1 MDAFRD
7 LISALA
13 GEWTAAVLVVT
24 GLVVWAVNKA
34 PDWLSKREGAVRG
47 SPSSA
52 KYWRARLA
60 EAILQRKE
68 LSDTDA
74 RDQLDARITEARIQ
88 VEAHEAKRRLGIGGT
103 ASLWVLVAIFGVTAA
118 LLFAASISLD
128 EVGLLLISIVLGVL
142 MISVE
147 ILALHASSA
156 GAERFGVLV
165 AAGRFGHS
173 DLVRVDPWAVLR
185 AHDYW
190 SAGVDRTERRRG
202 RKAQDKRLSTRWTR
216 FERNLIGVSPWAS
229 HIEISEDIWA
239 SPVREQTLSLEATAN
254 VEVTAADA

>member
-1 MDAFRD
+1 MDAFKE

-13 GEWTAAVLVVT
+13 GEWTAAILVAT

-34 PDWLSKREGAVRG
+34 PDWLSRREGKVRG

-60 EAILQRKE
+60 EAIAQRAE

-74 RDQLDARITEARIQ
+74 RAQLDARITEARIM

-103 ASLWVLVAIFGVTAA
+103 ASLWGLVAIFGAAAA
-118 LLFAASISLD
+118 LLFAASISLHD
-128 EVGLLLISIVLGVL
+128 VGLLVISIFLGVL

-173 DLVRVDPWAVLR
+173 DLVRVDREDRVV
-185 AHDYW
+185 
-190 SAGVDRTERRRG
+190 AGVLARIL
-202 RKAQDKRLSTRWTR
+202 AQD
-216 FERNLIGVSPWAS
+216 VA
-229 HIEISEDIWA
+229 
-239 SPVREQTLSLEATAN
+239 
-254 VEVTAADA
+254 

>member
-13 GEWTAAVLVVT
+13 GEWTAAVLVAT

-34 PDWLSKREGAVRG
+34 PDWLSRREGVVRG

-60 EAILQRKE
+60 EAIAQRRE
-68 LSDTDA
+68 LPDTDA
-74 RDQLDARITEARIQ
+74 RDQLDARVTEARIM
-88 VEAHEAKRRLGIGGT
+88 VEAHEARRRLGIGGT
-103 ASLWVLVAIFGVTAA
+103 ASLWSLVAIFGVTAA
-118 LLFAASISLD
+118 LMFAASISLGH
-128 EVGLLLISIVLGVL
+128 VGLLLISILLGVA

-147 ILALHASSA
+147 VLALHAASA

-185 AHDYW
+185 AYDYW
-190 SAGVDRTERRRG
+190 CSTLDRAERRRA
-202 RKAQDKRLSTRWTR
+202 RNAQDKNLTTRWTR
-216 FERNLIGVSPWAS
+216 FERGLIGVSPWAGPL
-229 HIEISEDIWA
+229 EISEDIWA
-239 SPVREQTLSLEATAN
+239 APVREQTAPVEQTAK
-254 VEVTAADA
+254 VTLTTVDA